1 MADISAQKLVCN
13 DIAEV
18 ISQYLPNKTPAAYLY
33 ENADGLRFFVLAFD
47 HYASRYNADYHNNYY
62 RQEQLIKGL
71 EWVGRAKLP
80 AVSLKNPYLYLLSAS
95 DKDSMSVL
103 LLNIFEDEIE
113 SSEILL
119 NRVYRELECIGCT
132 GRIEGDKVILS
143 ELSPYG
149 IAAFEVK
156 GRIG

>member
-1 MADISAQKLVCN
+1 M
-13 DIAEV
+13 
-18 ISQYLPNKTPAAYLY
+18 
-33 ENADGLRFFVLAFD
+33 
-47 HYASRYNADYHNNYY
+47 
-62 RQEQLIKGL
+62 
-71 EWVGRAKLP
+71 LP

-113 SSEILL
+113 SPEILL
-119 NRVYRELECIGCT
+119 NRVCRELECIGCT
-132 GRIEGDKVILS
+132 GGIEGDKVILS